1 MKPVITPEESARLDA
16 ASSDPVDV
24 LMDRAGLGVALAAAD
39 MGAGY
44 GNRVTVLAGAGNN
57 GGDGYVAAR
66 YLAQRGAAVTVRALG
81 LPRDTSSAAGR
92 AAAAALST
100 GVPVVSLG
108 EPAPGDLL
116 IDALFGAGFHGELGA
131 ELVPWTELDVPTL
144 SVDVPSGLHAGT
156 GRVEGAAFTADRT
169 VTFQALKTG
178 HLLGEGPDRSGR
190 VSVVDIGLTGLRPE
204 LLLCEKTDAPVPRRR
219 RTAHKWSA
227 GSVVV
232 VGGSPG
238 ITGAAML
245 CATAALHGGAGAV
258 TIACPGDLQS
268 LYAGMSAG
276 VMTIGVGGRDR
287 FTGDDVEALLES
299 VARYD
304 VMVLGPGL
312 GAVPPYFVA
321 EVLRRWEGRLILDA
335 DGLNALDGVG
345 PLRSRAAP
353 TIITPHAGEFHRLTG
368 SDAGY
373 AAAGRL
379 PDDAG
384 VVVLLKGNPTFVL
397 GSERWVVTSGGP
409 ELATI
414 GTGDVLAGLAASF
427 WAGGLEIEAA
437 ARSAAYWHGVAG
449 RRLAATE
456 TVTAGAL
463 ALAVGSIG
471 A

>member
-16 ASSDPVDV
+16 ASADPVEV
-24 LMDRAGLGVALAAAD
+24 LMDRAGYGVAGLAAR

-44 GNRVTVLAGAGNN
+44 GRRVTVLAGAGNN

-66 YLAQRGAAVTVRALG
+66 YLASRGAAVTVQALG
-81 LPRDTSSAAGR
+81 LPRDPSSAAGR
-92 AAAAALST
+92 AAAAARSV
-100 GVPVVSLG
+100 GVPIVSLG
-108 EPAPGDLL
+108 APAPCDLL
-116 IDALFGAGFHGELGA
+116 IDALFGAGFRGELGA
-131 ELVPWTELDVPTL
+131 ELVPWTGLDVPTL

-156 GRVEGAAFTADRT
+156 GLVEGEAFTADRT
-169 VTFQALKTG
+169 ATFQALKTG

-190 VSVVDIGLTGLRPE
+190 VSIVDIGLDGLRPE
-204 LLLCEKTDAPVPRRR
+204 LLLCEEADAPRPDRP

-227 GSVVV
+227 GSVII

-245 CATAALHGGAGAV
+245 SATAALHGGAGAA
-258 TIACPGDLQS
+258 TIACPGGLQP
-268 LYAGMSAG
+268 LYSGMSPG
-276 VMTIGVGGRDR
+276 VMSHGVGTGDR
-287 FTGDDVEALLES
+287 FSGDDVADLLDAA
-299 VARYD
+299 ARYD

-312 GAVPPYFVA
+312 GPVPAFFIA

-353 TIITPHAGEFHRLTG
+353 TIITPHAGEFRRLAG
-368 SDAGY
+368 AEAGY
-373 AAAGRL
+373 QIAGRL
-379 PDDAG
+379 PDEAG

-397 GSERWVVTSGGP
+397 GSERWVITSGGP

-414 GTGDVLAGLAASF
+414 GTGDVLAGLAAAL
-427 WAGGLEIEAA
+427 WAGGLEIEVA

-449 RRLAATE
+449 SRLAATE
-456 TVTAGAL
+456 TLTAE
-463 ALAVGSIG
+463 ALAVAVGSCG
-471 A
+471 V

>member
-16 ASSDPVDV
+16 ASADPVEV
-24 LMDRAGLGVALAAAD
+24 LMDRAGLGVALAAAE
-39 MGAGY
+39 MSAGY
-44 GNRVTVLAGAGNN
+44 GSRVTVLAGAGNN

-66 YLAQRGAAVTVRALG
+66 YLAQRGAAVTIQALG
-81 LPRDTSSAAGR
+81 LPRDPASAAGL
-92 AAAAALST
+92 AAAAARSA
-100 GVPVVSLG
+100 GVPIVSLG
-108 EPAPGDLL
+108 QPAPADLL
-116 IDALFGAGFHGELGA
+116 IDALFGAGFRGELGA
-131 ELVPWTELDVPTL
+131 ELVPWTDLDVPTL
-144 SVDVPSGLHAGT
+144 SVDVPSGLRAGT
-156 GRVEGAAFTADRT
+156 GLVDGAVFTADRT

-190 VSVVDIGLTGLRPE
+190 VSIVDIGLSGLRPE
-204 LLLCEKTDAPVPRRR
+204 LLLCEESDAPVPFRRR
-219 RTAHKWSA
+219 DAHKWSA

-245 CATAALHGGAGAV
+245 SATAALHGGAGAA
-258 TIACPGDLQS
+258 TIACPGGLQS
-268 LYAGMSAG
+268 LYATMSAG
-276 VMTIGVGGRDR
+276 VMSVGIGSGDR
-287 FTGDDVEALLES
+287 FSGDDVEALLEA

-312 GAVPPYFVA
+312 GSVPPFFVA

-353 TIITPHAGEFHRLTG
+353 TIITPHAGEFRRLTG
-368 SDAGY
+368 WDAGY
-373 AAAGRL
+373 EAAGRL
-379 PDDAG
+379 PDDVG
-384 VVVLLKGNPTFVL
+384 VVVLLKGSPTFIL
-397 GSERWVVTSGGP
+397 GSERWVVASGGP

-414 GTGDVLAGLAASF
+414 GTGDVLAGLAAAF
-427 WAGGLEIEAA
+427 WAGGLEIEDA

-449 RRLAATE
+449 SRLAASE

-463 ALAVGSIG
+463 AVAVGSIG
-471 A
+471 